1 MMITFTW
8 SSQKSLAAAAS
19 ECLNSES
26 TTCCKR
32 RHACSQERMS
42 EPWQRSRSRQRLQC
56 AFVRVVGVPAP
67 PSARPSVRPRVLG
80 PGTTGTADWQK
91 AVIIRVGVGSAGV
104 GDARRGVQA
113 AAGPWEWGG
122 EKGGAPRWPRQPAS
136 LENECVCRAVRR
148 GHGHGHAISQD
159 RQGNDFTGLW

>member
-1 MMITFTW
+1 MITFTW
-8 SSQKSLAAAAS
+8 SSQKSLAAAANMS
-19 ECLNSES
+19 VS

-32 RHACSQERMS
+32 EPRMQPGKNVRTMAA
-42 EPWQRSRSRQRLQC
+42 EPEQAVRI
-56 AFVRVVGVPAP
+56 RVVGVPAP

-80 PGTTGTADWQK
+80 PGATGTADWQK

-148 GHGHGHAISQD
+148 GHAISQD
-159 RQGNDFTGLW
+159 RQGNGFTRLL